1 MWCSCYFVPCS
12 KLAWGQYDGGWLLV
26 IIATAF
32 DEAAP
37 SINGNRVLRL
47 RVETILILSFHSLI
61 YSIKTTP
68 YTRKAVNDSCFC
80 GVSALWKTNQLSLNR
95 QLRQAG
101 RAAGLSVRGAT
112 VSFPPLQASRVFFP
126 TKALL
131 TPGSSRGAR
140 SSLVFA
146 FCVSS
151 WCEPCHY
158 LVNDAI

>member
-32 DEAAP
+32 DQAAP

-68 YTRKAVNDSCFC
+68 TPEKLLPTLASV
-80 GVSALWKTNQLSLNR
+80 V
-95 QLRQAG
+95 
-101 RAAGLSVRGAT
+101 SVRYG
-112 VSFPPLQASRVFFP
+112 RRI
-126 TKALL
+126 
-131 TPGSSRGAR
+131 SS
-140 SSLVFA
+140 
-146 FCVSS
+146 
-151 WCEPCHY
+151 H
-158 LVNDAI
+158 